1 MPRMFHCSVLNKENC
16 QRSGDGTSF
25 SAVWFR
31 LACRSPC
38 KCPVLSGRQSPGFGC
53 RLPELNIWIKR
64 APTSL
69 PTPLSPSR
77 STGRPSGAPCSIETR
92 TLAADGCLLR
102 NATLPGLDRE
112 VGAVRRRLFGS
123 TYRQCFGA
131 QRFFLKKTSDFVL
144 ARNLRFLLGGAQ
156 RLEKALV
163 DRSLRAAAFPE
174 IPDQHRP
181 PEGLYSRSEFK

>member
-31 LACRSPC
+31 LACR
-38 KCPVLSGRQSPGFGC
+38 SPGFGC

-102 NATLPGLDRE
+102 NATLRGLDRE
-112 VGAVRRRLFGS
+112 VGAVRRLFGS

-181 PEGLYSRSEFK
+181 PEGLYSCSEFK